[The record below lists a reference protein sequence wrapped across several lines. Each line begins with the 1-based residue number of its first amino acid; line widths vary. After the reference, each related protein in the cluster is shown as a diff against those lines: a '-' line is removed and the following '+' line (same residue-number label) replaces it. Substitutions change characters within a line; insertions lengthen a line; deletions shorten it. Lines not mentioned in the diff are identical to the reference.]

1 MTPPGENEEKPSD
14 VDTSLAPWRQG
25 DCVLGEQWFIHRFD
39 PKNPLTAEAKD
50 VVEQGV
56 DLSESPVRGLVVIT
70 QSCDIVRGCQQR
82 PYVEVSP
89 LVEVTDD
96 QLKLIERKRKPQY
109 AYIPALAKD
118 RLVADLDRVMTVE
131 KAIVAAWTRVS
142 GCRSDVE
149 SREFNQ
155 AVARKRT
162 RFAFPDDFN
171 EFVGK
176 LNDRLQ
182 NKHGKASDE
191 GEALQALIEIR
202 VRAAPSWAA
211 NPTEIMF
218 WFIRNE
224 NDPTFKG
231 TTWDEL
237 LKKWLDLVETSGR
250 FSKVDGVVVTYEDIT
265 AKDYIESDP
274 LDLDHLS
281 R

>member
-1 MTPPGENEEKPSD
+1 MTPPGENEEKPSE

-25 DCVLGEQWFIHRFD
+25 DCVFGEQWFVHRFD

-56 DLSESPVRGLVVIT
+56 DISESPVRGLVVIT
-70 QSCDIVRGCQQR
+70 QSCDIVRSCQKR

-89 LVEVTDD
+89 LVEVADD

-131 KAIVAAWTRVS
+131 KAIVAAWTRIS
-142 GCRSDVE
+142 GCRSDGE

-171 EFVGK
+171 EFVGR

-182 NKHGKASDE
+182 DKHGRASDE
-191 GEALQALIEIR
+191 GEALRALIEIR

-211 NPTEIMF
+211 DPTEIMF
-218 WFIRNE
+218 WFIRKE
-224 NDPTFKG
+224 SDPTFKG
-231 TTWDEL
+231 TGWDEL
-237 LKKWLDLVETSGR
+237 LKKWLDLVEASGR